1 MASEVLG
8 ARANPAFVG
17 YIAPTFNPMT
27 LLQIAGGRTWPNFLP
42 LLGYKPSKVIF
53 LTGADPEAKFA
64 DSIAHL
70 RTASHRAGHDVGF
83 VQIST
88 PTAQPSLIEC
98 RETLDK
104 LASHEI
110 ALINLTGGSKA
121 MTLAAW
127 QFAKAHGIP
136 SFHLDPRRTTRPFED
151 FGTAPHAL
159 PFPDLSAIAHC
170 LNVGIALEAQG
181 FPVPESFKQPIPEH
195 LRFSV
200 EAANLRSDKAA
211 DHEIGAEMAE
221 LRKALTAE
229 DGSKFLRKGKLR
241 PALQHPIV
249 AEPGTAWHRYL
260 EAATRQGI
268 LRQLDSGNEYLLVTL
283 DPQMANSDDLHSQ
296 AETNFKLLEGIW
308 FELALLERL
317 QTSARFSDIRWS
329 VEADQST
336 DPAASS
342 KGETD
347 LIAFNPETFNLHFL
361 SCKTGGPHA
370 TALEHIQC
378 LRRRATKEGGESAQ
392 AELWIFRPRSDDH
405 RRDLENHCRE
415 QGVAFHVFTEEF

>member
-1 MASEVLG
+1 
-8 ARANPAFVG
+8 
-17 YIAPTFNPMT
+17 
-27 LLQIAGGRTWPNFLP
+27 
-42 LLGYKPSKVIF
+42 
-53 LTGADPEAKFA
+53 
-64 DSIAHL
+64 
-70 RTASHRAGHDVGF
+70 
-83 VQIST
+83 
-88 PTAQPSLIEC
+88 
-98 RETLDK
+98 
-104 LASHEI
+104 
-110 ALINLTGGSKA
+110 
-121 MTLAAW
+121 
-127 QFAKAHGIP
+127 
-136 SFHLDPRRTTRPFED
+136 
-151 FGTAPHAL
+151 
-159 PFPDLSAIAHC
+159 
-170 LNVGIALEAQG
+170 
-181 FPVPESFKQPIPEH
+181 VPESFKQPIPEH

-336 DPAASS
+336 DAASS